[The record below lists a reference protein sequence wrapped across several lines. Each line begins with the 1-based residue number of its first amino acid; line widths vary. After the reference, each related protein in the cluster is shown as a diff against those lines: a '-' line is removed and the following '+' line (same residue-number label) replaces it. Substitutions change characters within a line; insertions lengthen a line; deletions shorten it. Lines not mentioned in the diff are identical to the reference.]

1 MDAEGGLCHRL
12 RDVQT
17 KLKGMEEQVRDIIAS
32 SGWPPSHLLLDR
44 CQTQGASASSL
55 SRCRECKG
63 EFGSKWLRSS
73 CCWRCRRALRDSGRC
88 FSSNSP
94 LCIVCPHLRACF
106 ACDGISCSI
115 CGVVRSVAVESD
127 GSLSDWL
134 LELDPQPQTLYLDF
148 DATLCDTASGCA
160 PQIGKHALHVELATI
175 VESGKFQT
183 IIITKQNPQHH
194 PHIVK
199 FLEAVGWK
207 EGREYVLHCIGGTGV
222 SKSSI
227 IQNIMS
233 QQSQRHSATSSAV
246 FVDDS
251 IKEILQARSQLPP
264 FVTMLVFAAAKSF
277 YVRRSCCDVAAP
289 AITAQNFPIATVY
302 PRVLTDDTAA
312 IISPQARAAATKLEQ
327 VLGVNV
333 DMSQPADSST
343 QYIPASELASL
354 PLSSTSANSA
364 RSVIDGPRQVAVAT
378 TSPDLSTS
386 QSTSTIQSSSAG
398 TFLFSISRDIIAH
411 LILFLIQFT
420 MGLNQTRRLSS

>member
-17 KLKGMEEQVRDIIAS
+17 KLKGMEEQVRDIVAS
-32 SGWPPSHLLLDR
+32 SGWPPSHLLLHR
-44 CQTQGASASSL
+44 RQTGASASSL
-55 SRCRECKG
+55 SRCRECNG
-63 EFGSKWLRSS
+63 EFGSKWLRSG
-73 CCWRCRRALRDSGRC
+73 CCWRCRKALRDSGRC

-106 ACDGISCSI
+106 ACDGISCSV

-160 PQIGKHALHVELATI
+160 PQIGKHALHAELATI

-183 IIITKQNPQHH
+183 IILTKQNPQHH

-227 IQNIMS
+227 IQKIMS
-233 QQSQRHSATSSAV
+233 QQYQRHSAASSAV

-264 FVTMLVFAAAKSF
+264 CVTMLVFAAAKSF
-277 YVRRSCCDVAAP
+277 YVRRSCCDVDAL
-289 AITAQNFPIATVY
+289 AITEQNFPTATVY
-302 PRVLTDDTAA
+302 PGVLTDDTAT
-312 IISPQARAAATKLEQ
+312 IMSPLARAAATKLEQ

-333 DMSQPADSST
+333 DMSQPAYSGAHS
-343 QYIPASELASL
+343 IPASALATSL
-354 PLSSTSANSA
+354 LPSTSANSA
-364 RSVIDGPRQVAVAT
+364 RSVIDGPRQLAVAAK
-378 TSPDLSTS
+378 SPDLSTS
-386 QSTSTIQSSSAG
+386 PSTSTIQSSSTG
-398 TFLFSISRDIIAH
+398 TFL
-411 LILFLIQFT
+411 LYFL
-420 MGLNQTRRLSS
+420 